1 MVKYYFQSMNGSI
14 TFVCAGTKKDLEEKV
29 KKEFGEDKAEV
40 EAKIKFQIE
49 DAENKLNDLLNS
61 AKSDDERE
69 NLEKDIKIATL
80 KKGIY
85 DAKEELKRV
94 GDLMKSDLVFFEL
107 TPVEF
112 DIE

>member
-40 EAKIKFQIE
+40 EAKIKSQIE
-49 DAENKLNDLLNS
+49 EAEKKLTDLKAMNCESEKDRL
-61 AKSDDERE
+61 E
-69 NLEKDIKIATL
+69 NDIKIATL

-85 DAKEELKRV
+85 DAKEELK
-94 GDLMKSDLVFFEL
+94 KSW
-107 TPVEF
+107 
-112 DIE
+112 

>member
-29 KKEFGEDKAEV
+29 KKEFGGDKAEV
-40 EAKIKFQIE
+40 EAKIKAQIADVE
-49 DAENKLNDLLNS
+49 KKLADLEAIEPKTEKERLENDV
-61 AKSDDERE
+61 
-69 NLEKDIKIATL
+69 KIATL
-80 KKGIY
+80 KNGIY

-94 GDLMKSDLVFFEL
+94 GNLMKADLVFFEL
-107 TPVEF
+107 TPVEL